1 MANRE
6 MTNAFG
12 GPWTEEKLEI
22 LELYLDF
29 YTTALK
35 NQPFKLLYIDAF
47 AGSGVI
53 QTDEEEA
60 QQFISGS
67 TRRAIN
73 ISDKPFDKLIFIE
86 RNMNRYAA
94 LRNIRSEFP
103 NRDIQIENA
112 DANDFLKNFKQDWKQ
127 WRGVLF
133 LDPFATEVSW
143 STIETIENFN
153 ALDMWILFPTQA
165 IARLLPTEQKPEEIN
180 SRWADRLDRI
190 YGDDSWRELY
200 RINPQGNLF
209 GSSGHQREQG
219 VQGLIEAYK
228 KKLELLFGSR
238 FLRKSRRLTN
248 SRNSPLFEFLFCV
261 GNERGIGLASR
272 AANHILDH
280 L

>member
-12 GPWTEEKLEI
+12 GPWTEEKLKI

-47 AGSGVI
+47 AGSGAI

-86 RNMNRYAA
+86 RNMNRYTV
-94 LRNIRSEFP
+94 LQNIRNEFP

-165 IARLLPTEQKPEEIN
+165 IARLLPTEQKPEEVN

-200 RINPQGNLF
+200 RINPQGDLF
-209 GSSGHQREQG
+209 GSSGHQRERG
-219 VQGLIEAYK
+219 VQGLIEVYK

-248 SRNSPLFEFLFCV
+248 SHNSPLFEFLFCV
-261 GNERGIGLASR
+261 GNKRGIGLASR

>member
-12 GPWTEEKLEI
+12 GPWTEEKLKI

-47 AGSGVI
+47 AGSGAI

-94 LRNIRSEFP
+94 LQNIRNEFP

-143 STIETIENFN
+143 STIETIGNFN
-153 ALDMWILFPTQA
+153 ALDLWILFPTQA
-165 IARLLPTEQKPEEIN
+165 IVRLLPTEQKPEEIN

-190 YGDDSWRELY
+190 YGDESWRELY
-200 RINPQGNLF
+200 RINPQGDLF
-209 GSSGHQREQG
+209 GSSGHQRERG
-219 VQGLIEAYK
+219 VQGLIEVYK